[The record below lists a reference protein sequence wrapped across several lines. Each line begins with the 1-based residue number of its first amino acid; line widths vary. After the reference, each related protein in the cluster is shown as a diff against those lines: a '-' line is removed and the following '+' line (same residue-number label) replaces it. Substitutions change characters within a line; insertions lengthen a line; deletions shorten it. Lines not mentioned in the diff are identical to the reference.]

1 MNAVLARLESLA
13 VLIFALSSMFSVGLG
28 HDWRDVIAPLRH
40 PSTVTRALLAN
51 FVLVPLLVHFILK
64 VLPTDRALA
73 IGLLLVATAAG
84 APFLIKLTEAAR
96 GDVAF
101 SATLLVLLL
110 PITIVYMPLVLP
122 FALPEADVRAG
133 AIAEPLALTILLPLS
148 AGLAKRVHGVLG
160 VANNIQVRLPSV
172 DSRPDPSSM
181 ARTGCHARR
190 QSDHDQSVA

>member
-13 VLIFALSSMFSVGLG
+13 VLIFALSSMLSVGLG

-40 PSTVTRALLAN
+40 PSTVTCALLAN